1 MKRCTV
7 PRNFRSLNQE
17 LQKMMSAPAAEICPL
32 NNSVVKRHVSP
43 AVYRIVLAVLVFFVA
58 MHPGAPREVQ
68 AAIYKW
74 VDENGKVHYSDKAP
88 ADDAPEMDIESAP
101 STTGPTLTETQR
113 KAKQQRL
120 LDAFEKERNDKEAAE
135 AAAAQQKKELKS
147 WCRQSREQL
156 AQVRSAGYLYDY
168 DEDGN
173 TVVLSHEQ
181 RAAATKKYEDR
192 IKKYC

>member
-1 MKRCTV
+1 
-7 PRNFRSLNQE
+7 
-17 LQKMMSAPAAEICPL
+17 MMSAPAAEICPL

-101 STTGPTLTETQR
+101 STTGPDPYRDPEKSQATTLAGCVREGTQ
-113 KAKQQRL
+113 
-120 LDAFEKERNDKEAAE
+120 
-135 AAAAQQKKELKS
+135 
-147 WCRQSREQL
+147 
-156 AQVRSAGYLYDY
+156 
-168 DEDGN
+168 
-173 TVVLSHEQ
+173 
-181 RAAATKKYEDR
+181 
-192 IKKYC
+192 